1 MGDNIKMDY
10 MVQPPKK
17 YTFEQPKLKKW
28 TENYCKG
35 KVLNLFAGKT
45 RLDVDEVRVDLSD
58 EFNPD
63 YNMDAFEFVLCCK
76 EKEVRFDT
84 ILLDPPY
91 SLRKSMEK
99 YNGKICSAFNKIKD
113 ELPFIL
119 NTGGRIIT
127 YGYHSIVM
135 GEKRGFEKECICV
148 VGHGGSHH
156 DTICVVERYVNKRL
170 I

>member
-1 MGDNIKMDY
+1 MVLEMEY
-10 MVQPPKK
+10 MVQPPKR
-17 YTFEQPKLKKW
+17 YTFQQPKLKKW

-45 RLDVDEVRVDLSD
+45 RLDVDEIRVDLSD

-63 YNMDAFEFVLCCK
+63 YNMDAFEFVLMAK
-76 EKEVRFDT
+76 ANGWKYDT
-84 ILLDPPY
+84 IILDPPY

-99 YNGKICSAFNKIKD
+99 YNGKVCSGFNKIKD
-113 ELPFIL
+113 ELPYIL
-119 NTGGRIIT
+119 NRKGRIIT

-135 GEKRGFEKECICV
+135 GKKRGFRQECICV

-156 DTICVVERYVNKRL
+156 DTICVVEEYL
-170 I
+170 